1 MKTENIVAAFRH
13 ASAPASRLAAW
24 QSRHPARRLRE
35 LRERMAP
42 ATLADDRREAIAAE
56 GPELSSPEAER
67 PLLWSAVDGDE
78 IREAYA
84 GRIALD
90 HHGWFSDNFEDET
103 LETYAVRLERFPHL
117 LFYAV
122 RDSMNGDL
130 RIALDEWEEI
140 DFSDCESDYHVADA
154 IRDAAKSLIRSYDST
169 TEDDAE
175 ESREYYRKDAAE
187 NEIAENR
194 ETLATLRRSIV
205 ALAREVRELCASPT
219 AQRYPAAAQAL
230 RERLAEM
237 LRERS
242 DLISENLKLQAS
254 L

>member
-13 ASAPASRLAAW
+13 AFAPASRLAAW

-35 LRERMAP
+35 LRERMARKYSP
-42 ATLADDRREAIAAE
+42 PTTLADARREAIAAE
-56 GPELSSPEAER
+56 GPELSSPEADR

-90 HHGWFSDNFEDET
+90 HRGWYSDQWEDET
-103 LETYAVRLERFPHL
+103 LETYAVRLERFPRL

-122 RDSMNGDL
+122 RDTMNGDL
-130 RIALDEWEEI
+130 RVALDEWVEI
-140 DFSDCESDYHVADA
+140 DFSDVDA
-154 IRDAAKSLIRSYDST
+154 IRDAPRSLIRSYDST
-169 TEDDAE
+169 TAREAE

-194 ETLATLRRSIV
+194 ETLATLRQSIV

-219 AQRYPAAAQAL
+219 AQRYPAAAAAL
-230 RERLAEM
+230 RERLAGM
-237 LRERS
+237 LRERA
-242 DLISENLKLQAS
+242 DLISENQKLQAT